1 MHFFP
6 GMSDLNVPQPKNK
19 VVKFD
24 QVKSFDQALDY
35 AMGGY
40 HASQKHANGDT
51 PEGRLWQE
59 AATAYYAAYIAMKP
73 LEALPGDQAFTK
85 AKELL
90 HDANHKADI
99 ASASRHSS

>member
-1 MHFFP
+1 MQLF
-6 GMSDLNVPQPKNK
+6 GRMSELNVPQPKNK

-24 QVKSFDQALDY
+24 QITSFDQAIDY

-40 HASQKHANGDT
+40 HASMKHAKGDT

-73 LEALPGDQAFTK
+73 LEALPGDQAFAK

-90 HDANHKADI
+90 HDANHKADV
-99 ASASRHSS
+99 AAASRRSA

>member
-1 MHFFP
+1 
-6 GMSDLNVPQPKNK
+6 MSELNVPQPKNK

-59 AATAYYAAYIAMKP
+59 GAILSAN
-73 LEALPGDQAFTK
+73 K
-85 AKELL
+85 AVEIVQEM
-90 HDANHKADI
+90 AKA
-99 ASASRHSS
+99 